1 MQQPI
6 TAAYP
11 HSEEPTGVVAIVA
24 ALPWLTVERAA
35 YGGLA
40 LLALALRLVALSA
53 YPLSDA
59 EAGQALVAWHIHN
72 GQPVAQAGY
81 SPLLVTLNLVT
92 FLLLGGSEFAARLG
106 SALLGV
112 ALVLLPCRL
121 RRHLGRTGALAAA
134 ALFTISPTALYLS
147 RIANGDIGAAVGGL
161 ALVVGLFGW
170 LDTQISNHKSQ
181 IANPES
187 ETSNLQPPTSNLQF
201 PTSHL
206 YPAGVG
212 LILMLTASPSAYS
225 TLALLVGF
233 LALAA
238 VVGGSGYA
246 APARE
251 GLSALRTRFTR
262 WGDLGLILVIGLLA
276 VASGL
281 LFNLGGLAAT
291 ADLLTSWFVGF
302 APLMVAGGAYPAIFL
317 LSLYEPLILLAG
329 LFGLSVVLLRR
340 RLIDLFLGWWFF
352 GGIALDLLRSGRTA
366 GEMLVPLVPL
376 TLLGGLALGML
387 WDSFCAP
394 RRQGNEGR
402 RQGVAIVAAIGL
414 VLGGFAY
421 VELMSYTRMG
431 GWTFLLPV
439 AALGLFIGF
448 VALFWIW
455 EEGSSAWQGA
465 ALAAVIVLLGCT
477 VATASRL
484 NYGRLAD
491 PRQPLVRAPM
501 ADGLPN
507 LVTTLKQVSSWR
519 AGDPYLL
526 DIIADRRL
534 GQAVE
539 WQLRRFD
546 NVTWV
551 DTVSQLSQSV
561 SAGHPTAVLAPATES
576 GQGDG
581 LLPLDAGYLGQG
593 FAIRAFW
600 TPAGLSGQSLV
611 RWIIL
616 RSADTPVNFD
626 RAVLWVKQE

>member
-1 MQQPI
+1 
-6 TAAYP
+6 
-11 HSEEPTGVVAIVA
+11 
-24 ALPWLTVERAA
+24 
-35 YGGLA
+35 
-40 LLALALRLVALSA
+40 
-53 YPLSDA
+53 
-59 EAGQALVAWHIHN
+59 
-72 GQPVAQAGY
+72 
-81 SPLLVTLNLVT
+81 
-92 FLLLGGSEFAARLG
+92 
-106 SALLGV
+106 
-112 ALVLLPCRL
+112 
-121 RRHLGRTGALAAA
+121 
-134 ALFTISPTALYLS
+134 
-147 RIANGDIGAAVGGL
+147 
-161 ALVVGLFGW
+161 
-170 LDTQISNHKSQ
+170 
-181 IANPES
+181 
-187 ETSNLQPPTSNLQF
+187 
-201 PTSHL
+201 
-206 YPAGVG
+206 
-212 LILMLTASPSAYS
+212 
-225 TLALLVGF
+225 
-233 LALAA
+233 
-238 VVGGSGYA
+238 
-246 APARE
+246 
-251 GLSALRTRFTR
+251 
-262 WGDLGLILVIGLLA
+262 LVIGLLA

-302 APLMVAGGAYPAIFL
+302 APLMAAGGAYPAIFL

-366 GEMLVPLVPL
+366 GELLVPLVPL

-402 RQGVAIVAAIGL
+402 RQGVGIVAAIGL

-477 VATASRL
+477 VATGSRL

-491 PRQPLVRAPM
+491 PRQPLVRAPI

-561 SAGHPTAVLAPATES
+561 SAGHPTAILAPATDAQ
-576 GQGDG
+576 QGDG
-581 LLPLDAGYLGQG
+581 LLPLDEGYLGQG

-600 TPAGLSGQSLV
+600 TPTGLSGQSLV

-626 RAVLWVKQE
+626 RAVLWVRQE